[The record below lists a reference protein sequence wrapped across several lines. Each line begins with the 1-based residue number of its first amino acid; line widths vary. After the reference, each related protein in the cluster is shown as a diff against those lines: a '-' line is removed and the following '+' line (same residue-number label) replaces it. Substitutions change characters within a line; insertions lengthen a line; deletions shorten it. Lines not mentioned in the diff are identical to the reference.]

1 MNQLKEKKADKF
13 GHEGMTRQEVKNAA
27 RLYIGDTGLLD
38 YVLKS
43 MSNVIVGSYVVRHA
57 VNPTTSWNTQLMSM

>member
-13 GHEGMTRQEVKNAA
+13 GHEGMTRQEVINAA

-43 MSNVIVGSYVVRHA
+43 MSNVIVGMEVMLFVMQSILPHPGIL
-57 VNPTTSWNTQLMSM
+57 N